1 MLNVLSL
8 LTYINLRQ
16 GHCSQS
22 QLDFA
27 AGIVLRRALSQ
38 CLDSVLTHQLMGP
51 YAQAAAGRPVVLGQ
65 LPQLGSKILLL
76 QTARYKLRMFSIMTA
91 GSIWTIRHTSHC
103 PGLFWPGIL

>member
-8 LTYINLRQ
+8 LTYKNLRQ

-51 YAQAAAGRPVVLGQ
+51 YAQAAAGRPVVLV
-65 LPQLGSKILLL
+65 
-76 QTARYKLRMFSIMTA
+76 
-91 GSIWTIRHTSHC
+91 
-103 PGLFWPGIL
+103 